1 MPRRDK
7 QISQIVMQKIKLKS
21 SHWIVDQKN
30 RIVMGEGRL
39 LILDRIEE
47 TGSINQ
53 AAKSLGM
60 SYKTAWSKIKSTET
74 HLKIKLVHSDRNRG
88 SRLTKR
94 GKKLLENYRKL
105 KAACIVA
112 DDEIFQNIF
121 FR

>member
-1 MPRRDK
+1 MNN
-7 QISQIVMQKIKLKS
+7 IKLKS

-30 RIVMGEGRL
+30 RIVMGEGRM

-74 HLKIKLVHSDRNRG
+74 HLKMKLVDTDRNLG
-88 SRLTKR
+88 SRLTR
-94 GKKLLENYRKL
+94 EGKKLLENYRKL
-105 KAACIVA
+105 KAACISA
-112 DDEIFQNIF
+112 DDEIFTQIF
-121 FR
+121 KRREILQRSPQGF